1 MARRRKKK
9 SSPLLLIIIILVIT
23 AGYYYYN
30 NIYNKKASSSKTHR
44 NEKKENVTRYNRDDW
59 GNWEDEDNDGLN
71 TRHEVLARESLIK
84 PVISNNRVVSGKWY
98 DKFTG
103 KYFTDPKDLD
113 IDHLVPLKNAHASG
127 ASNWSK
133 EKKSE
138 YYNYLKNDHHLVAV
152 SKGANRS
159 KGDKSPVEWLPP
171 NEEYQCEYVREWFKI
186 KTDWGLTIE
195 EGFDEVSNRVC
206 KGK

>member
-1 MARRRKKK
+1 MEKKKKK
-9 SSPLLLIIIILVIT
+9 SSPLFILLILIIA

-30 NIYNKKASSSKTHR
+30 NIYD
-44 NEKKENVTRYNRDDW
+44 KKEIKKTSKETVTRYNRDDW
-59 GNWEDEDNDGLN
+59 GNWIDEDNDGLN
-71 TRHEVLARESLIK
+71 TRHEVLARESLVK
-84 PVISNNRVVSGKWY
+84 PVISNNRVISGKWY

-103 KYFTDPKDLD
+103 KYFTNAKDLD
-113 IDHLVPLKNAHASG
+113 IDHLVPLKNAYISG
-127 ASNWSK
+127 ASNWSE
-133 EKKSE
+133 EKKNK
-138 YYNYLKNDHHLVAV
+138 YYNYLKNENHLVAV

-171 NEEYQCEYVREWFKI
+171 NEEYQCEYIREWFKI

-195 EGFDEVSNRVC
+195 DGFDEVSNRVC

>member
-1 MARRRKKK
+1 MARRKKKK
-9 SSPLLLIIIILVIT
+9 SSPLLILFILLIA

-30 NIYNKKASSSKTHR
+30 NIYNKKEISKT
-44 NEKKENVTRYNRDDW
+44 EKPKKETVTRYNRDDW
-59 GNWEDEDNDGLN
+59 GDWADEDNDGLN
-71 TRHEVLARESLIK
+71 TRHEVLARESLVK
-84 PVISNNRVVSGKWY
+84 PVISNNRVISGKWY

-103 KYFTDPKDLD
+103 KYFTNAKDLD
-113 IDHLVPLKNAHASG
+113 IDHLVPLKNAHISG

-133 EKKSE
+133 EKKNE
-138 YYNYLKNDHHLVAV
+138 YYNYMKNENHLVAV

-171 NEEYQCEYVREWFKI
+171 NKEYQCEYVREWYKI

>member
-1 MARRRKKK
+1 MARRKKK
-9 SSPLLLIIIILVIT
+9 SSPLFILLILIIA

-30 NIYNKKASSSKTHR
+30 NIYD
-44 NEKKENVTRYNRDDW
+44 KKEIKKTSKETVTRYNRDDW
-59 GNWEDEDNDGLN
+59 GNWIDEDNDGLN
-71 TRHEVLARESLIK
+71 TRHEVLARESLVK
-84 PVISNNRVVSGKWY
+84 PVISNNRVISGKWY

-103 KYFTDPKDLD
+103 KYFTNAKDLD
-113 IDHLVPLKNAHASG
+113 IDHLVPLKNAYISG
-127 ASNWSK
+127 ASNWSE
-133 EKKSE
+133 EKKNK
-138 YYNYLKNDHHLVAV
+138 YYNYLKNENHLVAV

-195 EGFDEVSNRVC
+195 YGFDEVSNRVC

>member
-1 MARRRKKK
+1 MARRKKKK
-9 SSPLLLIIIILVIT
+9 SSPLFILFILLIA

-30 NIYNKKASSSKTHR
+30 NIYNKKEISKT
-44 NEKKENVTRYNRDDW
+44 EKPKKETVTRYNRDDW
-59 GNWEDEDNDGLN
+59 GDWADEDNDGLN
-71 TRHEVLARESLIK
+71 TRHEVLARESLVK
-84 PVISNNRVVSGKWY
+84 PVISNNRVISGKWY

-103 KYFTDPKDLD
+103 KYFTNAKDLD
-113 IDHLVPLKNAHASG
+113 IDHLVPLKNAHISG

-133 EKKSE
+133 EKKNE
-138 YYNYLKNDHHLVAV
+138 YYNYMKNENHLVAV

-171 NEEYQCEYVREWFKI
+171 NEEYQCEYVREWYKI

>member
-1 MARRRKKK
+1 MARRKKKK
-9 SSPLLLIIIILVIT
+9 SSPVLILFILLIA

-30 NIYNKKASSSKTHR
+30 NIYNKKEISKT
-44 NEKKENVTRYNRDDW
+44 EKPKKETVTRYNRDDW
-59 GNWEDEDNDGLN
+59 GDWADEDNDGLN
-71 TRHEVLARESLIK
+71 TRHEVLARESLVK
-84 PVISNNRVVSGKWY
+84 PIISNNRVISGKWY

-103 KYFTDPKDLD
+103 KYFTNARDLD
-113 IDHLVPLKNAHASG
+113 IDHLVPLKNAHISG

-133 EKKSE
+133 EKKNE
-138 YYNYLKNDHHLVAV
+138 YYNYMKNENHLVAV

-171 NEEYQCEYVREWFKI
+171 NEEYQCEYVREWYKI

>member
-1 MARRRKKK
+1 MARRKKKK
-9 SSPLLLIIIILVIT
+9 SSPLFILFILLIA

-30 NIYNKKASSSKTHR
+30 NIYNKKEISKT
-44 NEKKENVTRYNRDDW
+44 EKPKKETVTRYNRDDW
-59 GNWEDEDNDGLN
+59 GDWADEDNDGLN
-71 TRHEVLARESLIK
+71 TRHEVLARESLVK
-84 PVISNNRVVSGKWY
+84 PVISNNRVISGKWY

-103 KYFTDPKDLD
+103 KYFTNAKDLD
-113 IDHLVPLKNAHASG
+113 IDHLVPLKNAHISG

-133 EKKSE
+133 EKKNE
-138 YYNYLKNDHHLVAV
+138 YYNYMKNENHLVAV
-152 SKGANRS
+152 SKGVNRS

-171 NEEYQCEYVREWFKI
+171 NEEYQCEYVREWYKI

>member
-1 MARRRKKK
+1 MARRRRRNKK
-9 SSPLLLIIIILVIT
+9 SSPILMILILLIA

-30 NIYNKKASSSKTHR
+30 NIYNKKEISKT
-44 NEKKENVTRYNRDDW
+44 EKSQKETITRYNRDDW

-84 PVISNNRVVSGKWY
+84 PVISNNRVISGKWY

-103 KYFTDPKDLD
+103 KYFTNARDLD
-113 IDHLVPLKNAHASG
+113 IDHLVPLKNAHISG
-127 ASNWSK
+127 ASNWSR
-133 EKKSE
+133 EKKNQ
-138 YYNYLKNDHHLVAV
+138 YYNYLKNENHLVAV

-171 NEEYQCEYVREWFKI
+171 NEEYQCEYVREWYKI